1 MEQNNETPI
10 QPGNEKKKIPV
21 SVPAAIITAGVLIAI
36 ALILGRDSDTAPTMR
51 KNAPGNEAVEQPLA
65 PVTLRSDDALRGDP
79 KASIV
84 VVEYS
89 DSDCPFCQR
98 FHETM
103 KEVVTTSKG
112 TVAWVYRHFPLSIHP
127 NARNEAIAL
136 ACVKN
141 IGGNEAFWNFLDTVI
156 DVTLTPEKS
165 TAMFTT
171 IAKEQK
177 IDSAL
182 FATCLVN
189 PSIAKMIDEQSA
201 EAQALGARGT
211 PFSVVLNTKTG
222 AQKVIPG
229 ALPIEE
235 VQKII
240 ASLQ

>member
-1 MEQNNETPI
+1 MDL
-10 QPGNEKKKIPV
+10 
-21 SVPAAIITAGVLIAI
+21 IITLGHNSSAIGVDSGGRIFAGYEEERITRKKSESSFPTQSVLK
-36 ALILGRDSDTAPTMR
+36 IL
-51 KNAPGNEAVEQPLA
+51 
-65 PVTLRSDDALRGDP
+65 
-79 KASIV
+79 
-84 VVEYS
+84 
-89 DSDCPFCQR
+89 
-98 FHETM
+98 
-103 KEVVTTSKG
+103 EV
-112 TVAWVYRHFPLSIHP
+112 
-127 NARNEAIAL
+127 
-136 ACVKN
+136 
-141 IGGNEAFWNFLDTVI
+141 
-156 DVTLTPEKS
+156 
-165 TAMFTT
+165 
-171 IAKEQK
+171 AKEQK

>member
-1 MEQNNETPI
+1 MEQNNETPMH
-10 QPGNEKKKIPV
+10 PENGKKKIPI
-21 SVPAAIITAGVLIAI
+21 SIPAAIITAGVLIAI
-36 ALILGRDSDTAPTMR
+36 ALILGRDSGTAPAMR
-51 KNAPGNEAVEQPLA
+51 KGIQKNDAVEQPLA
-65 PVTLRSDDALRGDP
+65 PVTLRTDDPLRGDQ

-103 KEVVTTSKG
+103 KEVVATSKG
-112 TVAWVYRHFPLSIHP
+112 TVAWVYRYFPLSIHP
-127 NARNEAIAL
+127 NAKNEAIAL

-156 DVTLTPEKS
+156 DITLTPEKS
-165 TAMFTT
+165 ASMLTT
-171 IAKEQK
+171 LAKEQK

-182 FATCLVN
+182 FATCLAN
-189 PSIAKMIDEQSA
+189 PSIAKMVDDQST

-211 PFSVVLNTKTG
+211 PFSVVFNTKTG

-240 ASLQ
+240 ASLE